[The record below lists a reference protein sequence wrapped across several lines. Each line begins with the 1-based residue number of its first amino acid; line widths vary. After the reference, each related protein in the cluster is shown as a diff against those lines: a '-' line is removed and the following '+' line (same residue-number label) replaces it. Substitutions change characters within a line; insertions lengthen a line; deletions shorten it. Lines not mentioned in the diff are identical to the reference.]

1 MRKMKFYQLITT
13 SAFLFLPAIHFAQLS
28 DSTVKKIDALFKSL
42 NNKTPGCA
50 VAVSKNGEVIFQKGY
65 GMANLEYDIPI
76 TPKTIF
82 HIASISKQYT
92 AFCMLLLEKEGKLSL
107 DDDIRKYLEYIPD
120 FGYKITIRHLINH
133 TSGLRDQWQLLAN
146 AGWQL
151 DDVITQQQIIK
162 VISMQKDLNFKPG
175 DEYMYSNTGY
185 TLMAE
190 IVKKVSG
197 LTLREYTDKNIFKPL
212 GMLDTHFNDNYKEL
226 VPNRAYSYSQ
236 APGRFENAVLSYS
249 TVGATSLMTT
259 VLDQLKWMNNF
270 ATGAVGGKDLIE
282 KMKVQ
287 GILNDGRKIL
297 YANGVVVNEYK
308 GWKTVGH
315 NGSDAGFATYGVVFP
330 ELGLD
335 VVMFANSYFNDP
347 GDKSFKLVD
356 ILVEQKKGAATAAK
370 IVKTDSSFQKKFV
383 GRFYSDRD
391 DLMNIRWQDGKL
403 KWGTFVP
410 NRDMF
415 LNKTGD
421 NRFSV
426 ADNGTAVIIDP
437 KKVRDSVQSFLLQ
450 TPDKTIEMK
459 RLPAGPWNDLK
470 DFPGRYYNKETE
482 AFYTVVLKDGLLNME
497 HRKYPTQIMR
507 AVAPDQFDLNSWWM
521 DHIVFLRDASGK
533 VTGFEVNSDRV
544 VHLKFEK
551 VDFGK

>member
-1 MRKMKFYQLITT
+1 MRKLKFYLPFPAF
-13 SAFLFLPAIHFAQLS
+13 AFLFLPAVLFAQLP

-65 GMANLEYDIPI
+65 GMANLEYNIQI

-107 DDDIRKYLEYIPD
+107 DDDIRKYLDFVPD
-120 FGYKITIRHLINH
+120 FGYKITIRQLINH

-151 DDVITQQQIIK
+151 DDVITQQQIVKI
-162 VISMQKDLNFKPG
+162 ISMQKDLNFKPG
-175 DEYMYSNTGY
+175 DEYMYCNTGY

-212 GMLDTHFNDNYKEL
+212 GMLDTHFHDNYKEL
-226 VPNRAYSYSQ
+226 VPGRAYSYSQ

-259 VLDQLKWMNNF
+259 VIDQLKWMNNF
-270 ATGAVGGKDLIE
+270 TTGTVGGKDLIE

-287 GILNDGRKIL
+287 GILNDGRKIV

-315 NGSDAGFATYGVVFP
+315 NGSDAGFATYSVIFP
-330 ELGLD
+330 EIGID

-356 ILVEQKKGAATAAK
+356 ILVEEKKGSAPPSK
-370 IVKTDSSFQKKFV
+370 IVKTDSAFQKKFV
-383 GRFYSDRD
+383 GRYYSARD
-391 DLMNIRWQDGKL
+391 DIMNIVWRDGKL
-403 KWGTFVP
+403 RWGTLAPV
-410 NRDMF
+410 RDLP

-421 NRFSV
+421 NRYS
-426 ADNGTAVIIDP
+426 ATDNGTTVILDP
-437 KKVRDSVQSFLLQ
+437 KLSGDTIRSFLLQ

-459 RLPAGPWNDLK
+459 RLPTTPWPEME
-470 DFPGRYYNKETE
+470 DFPGRYYNKEIE
-482 AFYTVVLKDGLLNME
+482 AFYTVVLKDGRLTME
-497 HRKYPTQIMR
+497 HRKYPIQPMR
-507 AVAPDQFDLNSWWM
+507 VVAPDHFELNSWWM

-533 VTGFEVNSDRV
+533 VTGFEVNSSRV
-544 VHLKFEK
+544 MHLKFEK
-551 VDFGK
+551 VESDK